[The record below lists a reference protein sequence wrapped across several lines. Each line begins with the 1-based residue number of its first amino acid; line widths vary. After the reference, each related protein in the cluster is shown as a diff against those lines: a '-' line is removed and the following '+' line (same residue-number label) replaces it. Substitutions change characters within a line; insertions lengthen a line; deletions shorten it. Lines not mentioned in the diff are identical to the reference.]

1 MRRPNRPWPTDR
13 GNNWSALVFS
23 TSWVILKSQSEKTLL
38 SNDTF
43 LLFSPAV
50 LISWDEKL
58 WLYRPSWQHPATP
71 PPAPLSRKLNSF
83 FKKSN
88 VSFSDFCWNR
98 FAFLRQNA
106 WRWCCK
112 EKKKKKKEWW
122 LTFPRGGGKKNPTRF
137 PLKLPM
143 DSLHFCAMM
152 EPLSNSVILH
162 KRLGDVCSSRE
173 PCSPSPAVYVSSL
186 VMHLITSTTTEM
198 DK

>member
-71 PPAPLSRKLNSF
+71 PPPFPGN
-83 FKKSN
+83 
-88 VSFSDFCWNR
+88 WTP
-98 FAFLRQNA
+98 FLKNLIPPFQISVETDLHSCDRMLEGDVA
-106 WRWCCK
+106 
-112 EKKKKKKEWW
+112 KKKKKKERVVIN
-122 LTFPRGGGKKNPTRF
+122 FPEGGKKKKSNKVPFEASNGFSSFLCHDGALVQLCHFTQETRR
-137 PLKLPM
+137 
-143 DSLHFCAMM
+143 C
-152 EPLSNSVILH
+152 V
-162 KRLGDVCSSRE
+162 
-173 PCSPSPAVYVSSL
+173 
-186 VMHLITSTTTEM
+186 
-198 DK
+198 